1 MASNLQAVILSTVRE
16 IRLNAVAL
24 QVLFMLVKGQGRAWM
39 LGCNNLC
46 WAAIMVPDR
55 LSPSVSPVQSSKQ
68 FPGRI
73 QKVAEDSD
81 HFQWQQHKWD
91 SSSSA
96 ETKRIC
102 SECIFQKAKES
113 WQKQEAD
120 KLHSPVQSQLN
131 RMHHSLQMHMA
142 GVFLALLPALSN

>member
-1 MASNLQAVILSTVRE
+1 MAGNLQAEILSTVRE
-16 IRLNAVAL
+16 IGLNAVGL

-81 HFQWQQHKWD
+81 HFQWQQHKSKNETPVPQLRPRGSVQNA
-91 SSSSA
+91 SSRKPRNLVRN
-96 ETKRIC
+96 KRQT
-102 SECIFQKAKES
+102 SCIPQCNPS
-113 WQKQEAD
+113 
-120 KLHSPVQSQLN
+120 
-131 RMHHSLQMHMA
+131 
-142 GVFLALLPALSN
+142 